1 MAEFQL
7 TPEQQAVVDNRG
19 RSLLV
24 SAAAGSGKTKVLVE
38 RLFSYIENEGA
49 NIDDFL
55 IITFT
60 RAAAAELRGKIAA
73 ALSERLEKDPSNAH
87 LRRQM
92 LRVYRADIKTVDAF
106 CAALLRENCHLLPED
121 SEGRALRPDFRV
133 MDEREAQALK
143 VRVLTR
149 VMESF
154 YEDMDE
160 GRMQLA
166 DTLGAGRDDSALA
179 ALVLQLHSKLM
190 AQPHC
195 SEWIEKAREQWRHI
209 PERIEQTPY
218 GELLLQE
225 FRAKAQHYH
234 RALKAAVGEMVGVPA
249 FEKAYLPAF
258 SDAADQLFHLAELSE
273 QGWDELSKAPLSFAR
288 LGGIRNCEDIAFKNR
303 LQTLWE
309 RCKKVMS
316 GLKKT
321 FDVSSLDSARDL
333 RLMSGAMLALLT
345 LTERFFE
352 SYQSE
357 KRRRNVMDFADQE
370 HEAIRILLD
379 AEGEPTGLARELS
392 ARYREIMVDEYQD
405 TNEVQNCIFR
415 AISRKG
421 KNLFTVGDVKQ
432 SIYRFRLADPSIF
445 LEHYEQYPNAAE
457 AAEGESGKLVLSCNF
472 RSRSEVLE
480 ATNFVFRA
488 ILSREMGELD
498 YGEDESLHY
507 GANYDLGTADD
518 TEFHLLLTDAQEE
531 GGRRSKREIESE
543 FVADYI
549 RKLIDT
555 SFPVQEGKGAFRP
568 VREEDVVILMRNP
581 GKNYE
586 LYRRALERRGLH
598 AVSSSEGKDA
608 FYETIEIAVLYALLQ
623 VIDNPRQDVPL
634 ITVLRSPLF
643 SFTPDDLARV
653 RAKARRGDFYDA
665 LKADESEKS
674 SAFLEVLSALREIA
688 PSLSVFELLAHIY
701 DRCGVYAVFGAMPD
715 GALKRENLESF
726 LDIARSFDGGLF
738 DFLCRMKELME
749 LEKAPQP
756 QRGTSASGIR
766 IMSIH
771 KSKGLEFPVV
781 ILCDLA
787 TSFNMSDYNEAVLVH
802 PKLGI
807 APVCVDTERS
817 IRYPTQ
823 AVEAVKCALKREAKA
838 EEMRILYVAMTR
850 AKEKL
855 VMVHADKGLPKHLAT
870 LASQC
875 SYPVQPEVV
884 EQAGSLGDLVL
895 MALLSR
901 VEAKPLHEVADVE
914 VPCGVFDDT
923 PWIVRVHRG
932 DEILP
937 VRSAAMPMAEEE
949 KEEKKSV
956 SLDALSFRYPYEA
969 ETKLPAKLTATQ
981 LKGREKDEQIA
992 EGAALPPRLRVLRRP
1007 RFVSQETALSP
1018 TERGT
1023 AVHAA
1028 LQFIDFATPANEED
1042 VRAATAE
1049 LAERRLLSAEQ
1060 AQAVDTA
1067 KLVRFLRSPLAER
1080 LRKAEK
1086 VEREYRFFL
1095 LDEAKNYDSAVTGDD
1110 RVLVQGVVDC
1120 FFEQDGELV
1129 VVDFKTDRVEGEALL
1144 ARAEEY
1150 RPQLELYAKALSRV
1164 LGKRVREKIL
1174 YFFHTDT
1181 ALEL

>member
-106 CAALLRENCHLLPED
+106 CASLLRENCHLLPED
-121 SEGRALRPDFRV
+121 GEGRALRPDFRV

-149 VMESF
+149 VMERF

-160 GRMQLA
+160 GKMQLA

-179 ALVLQLHSKLM
+179 ALVLQLHGKLM

-195 SEWIEKAREQWRHI
+195 SEWIEKARGQWRHI
-209 PERIEQTPY
+209 PGHIEQTPY
-218 GELLLQE
+218 GKLLLQE
-225 FRAKAQHYH
+225 FGTKALYYH
-234 RALKAAVGEMVGVPA
+234 RALTAAVGEMMGDPA

-258 SDAADQLFHLAELSE
+258 SDAAAQLLHLAELSE
-273 QGWDELSKAPLSFAR
+273 KGWDEVAKAPLSFAR
-288 LGGIRNCEDIAFKNR
+288 LGGIRNCEDAAFKNR
-303 LQTLWE
+303 MQTLWE

-321 FDVSSLDSARDL
+321 FDASSLDSARDL

-370 HEAIRILLD
+370 HEAIRVLLD
-379 AEGEPTGLARELS
+379 AQGEPTDLARELS
-392 ARYREIMVDEYQD
+392 MRYREIMVDEYQD

-415 AISRKG
+415 AISRQG

-445 LEHYEQYPNAAE
+445 LDHYESYPPAAE

-518 TEFHLLLTDAQEE
+518 TEFHLLLTDVQD
-531 GGRRSKREIESE
+531 GVRRSRREIESE
-543 FVADYI
+543 FVAEHVK
-549 RKLIDT
+549 KLLD
-555 SFPVQEGKGAFRP
+555 SAFPVQEGKGAFRP
-568 VREEDVVILMRNP
+568 VREEDIVILMRNP
-581 GKNYE
+581 GGNYE

-598 AVSSSEGKDA
+598 AVSSSEGKDS

-665 LKADESEKS
+665 LREDGSDKS
-674 SAFLEVLSALREIA
+674 RAFLETLGALREIA
-688 PSLSVFELLAHIY
+688 PSLSAFELLAHIY

-726 LDIARSFDGGLF
+726 LDIARGFDGGLF
-738 DFLCRMKELME
+738 DFLCRMKELLE

-787 TSFNMSDYNEAVLVH
+787 APFNMSDYNDAVLVH

-823 AVEAVKCALKREAKA
+823 AVEAVKCVLKREAKA

-870 LASQC
+870 LASQI

-901 VEAKPLHEVADVE
+901 VEAKPLHAVADMDVA
-914 VPCGVFDDT
+914 CGVFDDT
-923 PWIVRVHRG
+923 PWTVRVHRG
-932 DEILP
+932 DEVFP
-937 VRSAAMPMAEEE
+937 VRSAAAPTEEE

-956 SLDALSFRYPYEA
+956 SLDALSFRYPYAA

-992 EGAALPPRLRVLRRP
+992 EGAALPPRLRALRRP
-1007 RFVSQETALSP
+1007 QFVSQETALSP

-1028 LQFIDFATPANEED
+1028 LQFIDFATPATEEA
-1042 VRAATAE
+1042 VRAAVEAMS
-1049 LAERRLLSAEQ
+1049 ARRLLSAEQ
-1060 AQAVDTA
+1060 AEVVDTA
-1067 KLVRFLRSPLAER
+1067 KLVRFLKSPLAER

-1095 LDEAKNYDSAVTGDD
+1095 LDEAKNYDAAVTGDD